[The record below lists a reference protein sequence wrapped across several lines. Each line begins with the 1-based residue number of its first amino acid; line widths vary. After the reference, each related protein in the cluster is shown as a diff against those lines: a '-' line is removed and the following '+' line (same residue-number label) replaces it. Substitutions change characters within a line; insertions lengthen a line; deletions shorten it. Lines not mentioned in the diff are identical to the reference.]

1 MKICPRIPSKTG
13 FRAFFRFLGGCGLA
27 FFSVQG
33 LGQESI
39 RPSNTGSL
47 ASEARRG
54 AETTGNYFLKAG
66 PVNFSASASL
76 GIEYNDNIGLSQ
88 DHRES
93 DLILRPTVEIDSA
106 WQVTSL
112 NTLRFNIGI
121 AYAAYTQHSDLDT
134 RSLLLDPGSQI
145 AFDVYVGGVLKLTFH
160 DRFAILQNPVDEPN
174 LSNTARFDR
183 FQNSAGVT
191 ALLDFNDLK
200 VVLGYDHFTYD
211 TFGSEFDFLDRN
223 EEQFFVSASVQL
235 NDAVV
240 VGLDGNLALANY
252 KTGFNNDG
260 TIWGAGPFVEATLSN
275 YTTLR
280 LSGGYQGM
288 SFDGNGA
295 SGDQTDYSGW
305 YANVTVAQRLNQ
317 YWSHSLSA
325 GHEARLGLEVNFS
338 EYTYARYLAQWQI
351 NPRLNASIEGFV
363 EKANESGTAA
373 QNSENA
379 SRWGGGI
386 SLGWR
391 LGSKLSATL
400 GYHYVRK
407 NSDLP
412 LRDYYQNL
420 GTFVLKY
427 DF

>member
-1 MKICPRIPSKTG
+1 M
-13 FRAFFRFLGGCGLA
+13 A
-27 FFSVQG
+27 
-33 LGQESI
+33 QESI
-39 RPSNTGSL
+39 RPSNTGSQ
-47 ASEARRG
+47 ASEARRPT
-54 AETTGNYFLKAG
+54 ENTGNYFLKAG

-76 GIEYNDNIGLSQ
+76 GVEYNDNIGLSEN
-88 DHRES
+88 HRES

-121 AYAAYTQHSDLDT
+121 GYSAYTQHSDLDT
-134 RSLLLDPGSQI
+134 RSILLDPGSQI

-160 DRFAILQNPVDEPN
+160 DRFAILQNPIDEPN

-200 VVLGYDHFTYD
+200 IVFGYDHFTYYA
-211 TFGSEFDFLDRN
+211 FSNEFDFLDRN
-223 EEQFFVSASVQL
+223 EEQFFASASLQL

-240 VGLDGNLALANY
+240 VGLDGNMAITDY
-252 KTGFNNDG
+252 RTDFNNDG
-260 TIWGAGPFVEATLSN
+260 TIWGVGPFVEATLSN

-280 LSGGYQGM
+280 LAGGYQGM
-288 SFDGNGA
+288 TFDRNGT
-295 SGDQTDYSGW
+295 SGDTTDYSGW

-351 NPRLNASIEGFV
+351 NPRLNASIEGFI
-363 EKANESGTAA
+363 ETANESGTAA

-379 SRWGGGI
+379 YRWGGGVT
-386 SLGWR
+386 LGWR
-391 LGSKLSATL
+391 LGSKLSANL

-412 LRDYYQNL
+412 LRDYYQNI
-420 GTFVLKY
+420 GTLALRY